1 MARQP
6 LAATK
11 NKNSRSCKS
20 GANHPERSAMPRAT
34 AGRVSARLRLS
45 AGWIAAC
52 LVAITGG
59 VTASHGADV
68 ELGRYLSSE
77 CMTCHGTAK
86 TDSTIPNIFGL
97 GQTRFVAAIK
107 AYRDKALPNP
117 VMQTIAS
124 RLSDDDIAALAL
136 YFQTAKKPK

>member
-1 MARQP
+1 
-6 LAATK
+6 
-11 NKNSRSCKS
+11 
-20 GANHPERSAMPRAT
+20 MPRAT

-45 AGWIAAC
+45 AGRIAAC
-52 LVAITGG
+52 VVAITGG

-97 GQTRFVAAIK
+97 GQARFAEALR
-107 AYRDKALPNP
+107 AYRAKALPNP
-117 VMQTIAS
+117 IMQTVAGRLNDEDIAS
-124 RLSDDDIAALAL
+124 LAL
-136 YFQTAKKPK
+136 FFETARKPN

>member
-1 MARQP
+1 MPKAMTGQVCARRGRQTRNGVF
-6 LAATK
+6 AATMTFMLII
-11 NKNSRSCKS
+11 S
-20 GANHPERSAMPRAT
+20 GLTT
-34 AGRVSARLRLS
+34 AH
-45 AGWIAAC
+45 
-52 LVAITGG
+52 G
-59 VTASHGADV
+59 VDV

-86 TDSTIPNIFGL
+86 
-97 GQTRFVAAIK
+97 GQTRFAAAIK

-136 YFQTAKKPK
+136 YFQTAMKPK

>member
-1 MARQP
+1 
-6 LAATK
+6 
-11 NKNSRSCKS
+11 
-20 GANHPERSAMPRAT
+20 
-34 AGRVSARLRLS
+34 
-45 AGWIAAC
+45 
-52 LVAITGG
+52 
-59 VTASHGADV
+59 
-68 ELGRYLSSE
+68 
-77 CMTCHGTAK
+77 MTCHATAK
-86 TDSTIPNIFGL
+86 ADSTIPNIFGL